1 MSYPKQHP
9 IKTSSNLDV
18 HTLKKTQK
26 RDQIKQMLIN
36 KFRLKYAVKPDV
48 DAFDQVIRDEVNALM
63 VLDKITEGEL
73 MKLDKRLSQKV
84 LNNPEEAENF
94 ENVKALPA
102 SQRSTASYRNRLYR
116 SASQQDDISI
126 KSQQK
131 KVADKINSPA
141 GGTLTPAKLLDLN
154 TLGQEAWADI
164 VKYNTQQFYLE
175 EEAKKQKMEEQKRK
189 VRDELAK

>member
-1 MSYPKQHP
+1 
-9 IKTSSNLDV
+9 
-18 HTLKKTQK
+18 
-26 RDQIKQMLIN
+26 MLIN

-63 VLDKITEGEL
+63 VLDKITEAEL

-116 SASQQDDISI
+116 SASQ
-126 KSQQK
+126 
-131 KVADKINSPA
+131 
-141 GGTLTPAKLLDLN
+141 
-154 TLGQEAWADI
+154 
-164 VKYNTQQFYLE
+164 
-175 EEAKKQKMEEQKRK
+175 
-189 VRDELAK
+189 